1 MEDDIRKLN
10 LKFDGQEI
18 VKRSLEIEKMKKKKQ
33 EMQGKLK

>member
-18 VKRSLEIEKMKKKKQ
+18 VKRSLEIEKMKKKK
-33 EMQGKLK
+33 